1 MSARLVVAWW
11 HRDTHLAID
20 TVDNVDIIDIISTT
34 EQRSVTSGPAGST
47 AGCGGA

>member
-1 MSARLVVAWW
+1 MLDYKW
-11 HRDTHLAID
+11 HGGTDQDWDTHLAID
-20 TVDNVDIIDIISTT
+20 TVDIIDIISTT